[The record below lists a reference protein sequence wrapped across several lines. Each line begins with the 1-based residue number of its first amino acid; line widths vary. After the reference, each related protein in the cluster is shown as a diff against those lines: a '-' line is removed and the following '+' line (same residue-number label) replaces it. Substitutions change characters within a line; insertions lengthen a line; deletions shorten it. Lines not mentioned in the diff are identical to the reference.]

1 MLNPVVVSTFLVVAV
16 VCVCAECDVP
26 NEVVHQANREAVD
39 VSTPEEAENPQR
51 ATALSP
57 APPNGDVGRKS
68 NKAFEFRPGILVDPA
83 DGVVYVMSQ
92 DRGIDVVDLSSGKRV
107 WRTTRA
113 DKPLLLSGTLLV
125 AQRDVADRL
134 RIVGLDTADSGALL
148 FRADV
153 ELPEGVRASL
163 DDGLG
168 TSFSVSA
175 RRHQDDLIISWRFFK
190 QYISGVAPLP
200 GETASA
206 EQFSGAARI
215 EIGTGQVEVVGP
227 SELPPSSEAR
237 LPENVALLVET
248 GALLGP
254 VYHAGDVVAVAT
266 RVSDEVGR
274 RVVLHRWHSV
284 NGQPLPDV
292 TLFEGGLTLRYAS
305 ADNRH
310 LLASMAGESDGP
322 AWAWVIYSLETAEVV
337 AEIRNTMPGA
347 WFFLWDS
354 SLMHESRPS
363 RRLVDGKWLDEPLKI
378 RAVELTTSA
387 ERWSWPVRDTAYGG
401 PYPPATPDAAPS
413 PGDAW
418 GKGH

>member
-1 MLNPVVVSTFLVVAV
+1 MLNHGVLSTMLLAVA
-16 VCVCAECDVP
+16 CLGADCDVP
-26 NEVVHQANREAVD
+26 NEIVHEASREAVGF
-39 VSTPEEAENPQR
+39 TTHEEVGDAQS
-51 ATALSP
+51 ATAV
-57 APPNGDVGRKS
+57 APTRPDGEVGRKS
-68 NKAFEFRPGILVDPA
+68 NNAFEFRPGIVVDPA

-92 DRGIDVVDLSSGKRV
+92 QRGIDVVDLSSGKRV

-113 DKPLLLSGTLLV
+113 DKPLLLSGNLLV
-125 AQRDVADRL
+125 AQVDVGDRL
-134 RIVGLDTADSGALL
+134 RIVGLDTKDAGVLL
-148 FRADV
+148 FQADL
-153 ELPEGVRASL
+153 ELPERVYASL

-168 TSFSVSA
+168 TSFSVTA
-175 RRHQDDLIISWRFFK
+175 RRHQSDLIISWRFFR
-190 QYISGVAPLP
+190 QHISGVAPPP
-200 GETASA
+200 GAPPNV

-215 EIGTGQVEVVGP
+215 DIGTGRVEAVGANDV
-227 SELPPSSEAR
+227 PPPPEPR
-237 LPENVALLVET
+237 LPDNVARLVET

-266 RVSDEVGR
+266 RVSDDVGR
-274 RVVLHRWHSV
+274 RVVLHRWQSA

-292 TLFEGGLTLRYAS
+292 TLFGSGLTLRYAS
-305 ADNRH
+305 ADSRH
-310 LLASMAGESDGP
+310 LLASMAAESDGP

-363 RRLVDGKWLDEPLKI
+363 RRLVDGKWLDEPLKL

-401 PYPPATPDAAPS
+401 PYPPAPPDSAPS
-413 PGDAW
+413 PVDAS
-418 GKGH
+418 GKGY